1 MGMLLRRHRKERKAV
16 TTAKD
21 VTPKAVENPAT
32 EKPKESKKKNEV

>member
-21 VTPKAVENPAT
+21 VTPKAVEKPVT
-32 EKPKESKKKNEV
+32 EKPEASKKKAEA